1 MVISSLN
8 DLTSGLTITKKGDDD
23 MLRVYHQCHCCGG
36 DVIEKR
42 ITVDYRWGDGIF
54 QKLTDALEKKEY
66 KTASKVMDKQRK

>member
-1 MVISSLN
+1 
-8 DLTSGLTITKKGDDD
+8 